1 MSLGPFESYVHE
13 LKSGHPQ
20 FQNQAAVCSSFPPF
34 LSPPGF
40 QARSKFK
47 IYPQN
52 KLLFTLQREKM
63 SQPALYS
70 APRRFGRYE
79 PFLRF
84 DHLSSG
90 HASVGSKCVGKMSV
104 DCRFLFKKSRWGVLG
119 ESQFPAGILY
129 LDLNFGPPQGCKVKT
144 ATVTVTL
151 DDSDEC
157 LRSLMSDDRDL
168 YHDSNCSL
176 EMTGCFG
183 PQSILGEE
191 KSTEFKRT
199 MRMTP
204 EVQAMGF
211 GVGGIG
217 GESERSFKGSSRWT
231 FMGQVLAGKRPS
243 SYKTLKWYLTDNELE
258 SQAFRSSCVHT
269 AFAFQHSGK
278 PFLMRVDIQGRLEKW
293 NHRIKNKL
301 KFGTGLNPSEGQTAT
316 LINFKQWKS
325 YDLPLDEYA
334 QQLPERMWMEN
345 YESTPIQMPDTREA
359 SFNQANGA
367 LGPEEAQSQKE
378 TFDAGEPIDAFKTS
392 PPPTESRPTPPV
404 GDTELQQVMDCL
416 SRPPQIQTAHRAPQ
430 DCSQSSSD
438 TLVADEESSD
448 NLSAVKIMKGQVT
461 PSAPQADLE
470 AIQRLLQVPAIL
482 ALLQLLS
489 SILDTFAPPRKR
501 DVN

>member
-1 MSLGPFESYVHE
+1 
-13 LKSGHPQ
+13 
-20 FQNQAAVCSSFPPF
+20 
-34 LSPPGF
+34 
-40 QARSKFK
+40 
-47 IYPQN
+47 
-52 KLLFTLQREKM
+52 M

-90 HASVGSKCVGKMSV
+90 HASVGSRCVGKMTV

-129 LDLNFGPPQGCKVKT
+129 LDLNFGPPQGCKVKS

-157 LRSLMSDDRDL
+157 LRSLTSDDGEL
-168 YHDSNCSL
+168 YHNSNCSL
-176 EMTGCFG
+176 EMTGYFG
-183 PQSILGEE
+183 PQPLLGEE
-191 KSTEFKRT
+191 KKTEFRRT

-217 GESERSFKGSSRWT
+217 GESEKAFKGSSRWT

-278 PFLMRVDIQGRLEKW
+278 PFLMRVDIEGRLEKW
-293 NHRIKNKL
+293 NQRIKNKL
-301 KFGTGLNPSEGQTAT
+301 KFGSGLNPSEGQTTT
-316 LINFKQWKS
+316 LINFEQWKS

-334 QQLPERMWMEN
+334 QQLPKKMWLEN
-345 YESTPIQMPDTREA
+345 YESTPIQMPDTREV
-359 SFNQANGA
+359 SFSQENGPHRA
-367 LGPEEAQSQKE
+367 EKTPFQKD
-378 TFDAGEPIDAFKTS
+378 TFLADEPINGLPTS
-392 PPPTESRPTPPV
+392 PPPSDSRPTPCLE
-404 GDTELQQVMDCL
+404 DTELQQVMDCL
-416 SRPPQIQTAHRAPQ
+416 SRPPQVQKAHRFPQ
-430 DCSQSSSD
+430 DCSQSSSN
-438 TLVADEESSD
+438 TVVADEESSD
-448 NLSAVKIMKGQVT
+448 DISAVKIVKGEVA
-461 PSAPQADLE
+461 PSTPQADLE
-470 AIQRLLQVPAIL
+470 AIQRLLRVPAVL

-489 SILDTFAPPRKR
+489 SIVDTFAPPRKR

>member
-1 MSLGPFESYVHE
+1 
-13 LKSGHPQ
+13 
-20 FQNQAAVCSSFPPF
+20 
-34 LSPPGF
+34 
-40 QARSKFK
+40 
-47 IYPQN
+47 
-52 KLLFTLQREKM
+52 M

-90 HASVGSKCVGKMSV
+90 HASVGSRCVEKMTV

-129 LDLNFGPPQGCKVKT
+129 LDLNFGPPQGCKVKS

-157 LRSLMSDDRDL
+157 LRSLTSDDGDL
-168 YHDSNCSL
+168 YHNSNCSL
-176 EMTGCFG
+176 EMTGYFG
-183 PQSILGEE
+183 PQPLLGEE
-191 KSTEFKRT
+191 KSTEFRRT

-217 GESERSFKGSSRWT
+217 GESERAFKGSSRWT

-258 SQAFRSSCVHT
+258 SQALRSSCVHT

-278 PFLMRVDIQGRLEKW
+278 PFLMRVDIEGRLEKW
-293 NHRIKNKL
+293 NQRIKNKL
-301 KFGTGLNPSEGQTAT
+301 KFGSGLNPSEGQTTT
-316 LINFKQWKS
+316 LINFEQWKS

-334 QQLPERMWMEN
+334 QQLPKKMWLEN
-345 YESTPIQMPDTREA
+345 YESTPIQMPDTREV
-359 SFNQANGA
+359 SFSQENGPHRA
-367 LGPEEAQSQKE
+367 EKAPFQKDS
-378 TFDAGEPIDAFKTS
+378 FLADEPINGLPTS
-392 PPPTESRPTPPV
+392 PPPSDSRPTPSLE
-404 GDTELQQVMDCL
+404 DIELQQVMECL
-416 SRPPQIQTAHRAPQ
+416 SRPSQIQTAHQFPQ
-430 DCSQSSSD
+430 DCSQSSSN
-438 TLVADEESSD
+438 TVVADEESSD
-448 NLSAVKIMKGQVT
+448 DISAVKVVKGEVA
-461 PSAPQADLE
+461 PSTPQADLE
-470 AIQRLLQVPAIL
+470 AIQRLLRVPVVL

-489 SILDTFAPPRKR
+489 SIVDMFAPPRKR

>member
-1 MSLGPFESYVHE
+1 
-13 LKSGHPQ
+13 
-20 FQNQAAVCSSFPPF
+20 
-34 LSPPGF
+34 
-40 QARSKFK
+40 
-47 IYPQN
+47 
-52 KLLFTLQREKM
+52 
-63 SQPALYS
+63 
-70 APRRFGRYE
+70 
-79 PFLRF
+79 
-84 DHLSSG
+84 
-90 HASVGSKCVGKMSV
+90 MSV

-119 ESQFPAGILY
+119 ESEFPAGILY
-129 LDLNFGPPQGCKVKT
+129 LDFNFGPPQGCKVKT

-157 LRSLMSDDRDL
+157 LHSLTSDDRDL

-176 EMTGCFG
+176 EMTGYFG

-191 KSTEFKRT
+191 KSTEFRRT

-278 PFLMRVDIQGRLEKW
+278 PFLMRVDIEGRLEKW
-293 NHRIKNKL
+293 NHRVKNKL
-301 KFGTGLNPSEGQTAT
+301 KFGSVVR
-316 LINFKQWKS
+316 S
-325 YDLPLDEYA
+325 PLDEYA
-334 QQLPERMWMEN
+334 QQLSKKMWMEN

-359 SFNQANGA
+359 SFNQGNSPLRA
-367 LGPEEAQSQKE
+367 EEAQSQKD
-378 TFDAGEPIDAFKTS
+378 TFLADEPLNGFPTS
-392 PPPTESRPTPPV
+392 PPPSESRPAPPV

-416 SRPPQIQTAHRAPQ
+416 SRPPQIQEAHRIPENY
-430 DCSQSSSD
+430 SQSSSN
-438 TLVADEESSD
+438 TVVADEESSD
-448 NLSAVKIMKGQVT
+448 NLSATKIEKGQVT
-461 PSAPQADLE
+461 PSTPQADLE

-489 SILDTFAPPRKR
+489 SIVDTFAPPRRR